1 MNYIK
6 SSNVR
11 KLVKEQGKRCGADFL
26 DALDRLVYDKIIS
39 ACGVFNG
46 HHKTLS
52 GGLLYLPDKRV
63 EWYDRGKGKINET

>member
-1 MNYIK
+1 MNYVK

-11 KLVKEQGKRCGADFL
+11 KLVREQGKRCGADFL
-26 DALDRLVYDKIIS
+26 DALDRLVYDRIIG

-52 GGLLYLPDKRV
+52 GALLILPERRANMCSERIK
-63 EWYDRGKGKINET
+63 